1 MLGRDGRDGLGCVLL
16 LAPCC
21 CLFLLCGLS
30 CGGESE
36 CPDRRNGSAP
46 NFACWGPSLFENLFS
61 LTSKTNFSTTA

>member
-36 CPDRRNGSAP
+36 CPDRRNGTGRLRLL
-46 NFACWGPSLFENLFS
+46 GPQFVRELV
-61 LTSKTNFSTTA
+61 LTSRCHKDIQNEF